1 MRPWY
6 MLLPA
11 LLGGAGLC
19 IAFTHRPLHTIPR
32 LLRLECSSSAD
43 DKDLTSSMQAAR
55 DNAAR
60 DSSPGAGLDA
70 FEAADA
76 AYADLINTSIDQRNI
91 TLTAEQIKDLERGGS
106 MWESGAKT
114 QTQTG
119 GVLGDLANALGAL
132 FGGAQIVKNKFGE
145 T

>member
-1 MRPWY
+1 
-6 MLLPA
+6 
-11 LLGGAGLC
+11 
-19 IAFTHRPLHTIPR
+19 
-32 LLRLECSSSAD
+32 
-43 DKDLTSSMQAAR
+43 MQAAR